1 MDMNKFTD
9 NDSQENTAEQP
20 DPFTIAKHLAEL
32 FALTVVERDYLGGT
46 PKQERDEIR
55 NSGLLALIIPKK
67 YGGQGANWV
76 DTMQIVRK
84 IATVDSSLAHV
95 FGFQHLMLATVRLF
109 SKPEQWE
116 RWFEQT
122 AQLNWF
128 WGNALNP
135 LDTRLTAKPFLGG
148 YEFSGKKSFC
158 SGAIDSEM
166 LIVSA
171 IATTDGKLLIAA
183 IPTTRTGVSVIQ
195 DWDNIGQRQTDS
207 GSVIFKKVRVED
219 YEILAEP
226 GPLSTP
232 FSCLR
237 PLVAQLILTNIYLG
251 IAEGAFEDAR
261 QYTLNEARPWHS
273 SNMAAANQDPYILNH
288 YGNFYVGLESTRVL
302 SDLAAA
308 KLDKAW
314 QQDTQLGEEER
325 GEVAIA
331 ISSAKV
337 LATRTGMDI
346 TSNMFEVM
354 GSRAT
359 HGGLRLDRHW
369 RNLRTHTL
377 HDPLDYKIK
386 ELGEWILNKAYP
398 KPTFYS

>member
-1 MDMNKFTD
+1 
-9 NDSQENTAEQP
+9 
-20 DPFTIAKHLAEL
+20 
-32 FALTVVERDYLGGT
+32 
-46 PKQERDEIR
+46 
-55 NSGLLALIIPKK
+55 
-67 YGGQGANWV
+67 
-76 DTMQIVRK
+76 
-84 IATVDSSLAHV
+84 
-95 FGFQHLMLATVRLF
+95 
-109 SKPEQWE
+109 
-116 RWFEQT
+116 
-122 AQLNWF
+122 
-128 WGNALNP
+128 
-135 LDTRLTAKPFLGG
+135 
-148 YEFSGKKSFC
+148 
-158 SGAIDSEM
+158 
-166 LIVSA
+166 
-171 IATTDGKLLIAA
+171 
-183 IPTTRTGVSVIQ
+183 
-195 DWDNIGQRQTDS
+195 
-207 GSVIFKKVRVED
+207 
-219 YEILAEP
+219 
-226 GPLSTP
+226 
-232 FSCLR
+232 
-237 PLVAQLILTNIYLG
+237 LVAQLILTNIYLG